1 MIITISMIVFE
12 LDLEAVTK
20 PPLSEYNKIYYKLN
34 LELRLYLRYT
44 LHLWKKLPFTKVYL
58 GPFHNEV
65 KRYKWRLILM
75 EYF

>member
-34 LELRLYLRYT
+34 LELRLYLRFICEKNCYY
-44 LHLWKKLPFTKVYL
+44 KSVF
-58 GPFHNEV
+58 GPFSQ
-65 KRYKWRLILM
+65 
-75 EYF
+75 

>member
-34 LELRLYLRYT
+34 LELRFYLRYSFV
-44 LHLWKKLPFTKVYL
+44 KKLPFTKVYL
-58 GPFHNEV
+58 SPFHNEV
-65 KRYKWRLILM
+65 KRYNWGLILM